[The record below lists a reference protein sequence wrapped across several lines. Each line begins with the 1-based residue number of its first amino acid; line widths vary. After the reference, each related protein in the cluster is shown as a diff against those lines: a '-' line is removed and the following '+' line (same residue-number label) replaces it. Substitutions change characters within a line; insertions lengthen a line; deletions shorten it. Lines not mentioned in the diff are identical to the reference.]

1 MSFQRQVPG
10 PDALKVARAIEKAV
24 NGVYFHALVD
34 PLIRSALQEIALR
47 IVEGD
52 ENANLKHE
60 VEL

>member
-10 PDALKVARAIEKAV
+10 PDALKVARAIEKVAEWHRLDPTLRV
-24 NGVYFHALVD
+24 ALRE
-34 PLIRSALQEIALR
+34 LALR

-60 VEL
+60 VEP